1 MKTSYEAPPLS
12 DTKFRIK
19 DTTLI
24 RVNDTAKER
33 GVSRNIVV
41 EKAIE
46 FYLDRLPSIDIILEA
61 HDRVP
66 PPTEG

>member
-1 MKTSYEAPPLS
+1 MKSSYEAPAVT
-12 DTKFRIK
+12 DTKFRLK
-19 DTTLI
+19 DATVI
-24 RVNDTAKER
+24 RVNDIALER

-66 PPTEG
+66 QPTEG